1 MCWPYFSV
9 LSVSD
14 IAHFTPHCLY
24 FRYTV
29 PIIFTRAYFL
39 TLLLDVC
46 ASLYGEFSTM
56 FFNRWSHS
64 LHSLFFLYIAPIYF
78 FNTLYIEFMKHI
90 LNTCVHAVTPYSCC
104 DQKINIQGALK
115 GQHISTK
122 KRSQKSYSLRIK
134 IIVLF
139 EPLYTYHNPWL
150 TSHHLNFKLAIHVI
164 RHKYTY
170 F

>member
-1 MCWPYFSV
+1 
-9 LSVSD
+9 
-14 IAHFTPHCLY
+14 
-24 FRYTV
+24 
-29 PIIFTRAYFL
+29 
-39 TLLLDVC
+39 
-46 ASLYGEFSTM
+46 M

-78 FNTLYIEFMKHI
+78 FNTLYIELMKHI

-104 DQKINIQGALK
+104 DQIIDIQGALK

-122 KRSQKSYSLRIK
+122 KRSQKSYLLIANQKK

-139 EPLYTYHNPWL
+139 EPLYTYHNPLL

-170 F
+170 FENTLYNIGNSHTYIIYIKREKWTSPKPFHIGIEILHWESKVAFTTCI